1 MSTGA
6 AVEVES
12 AQWPHTF
19 EAAKDEARLIQDSL
33 LPTGTLRGAG
43 FEVAFRFSPL
53 GEVGG
58 DFADFFQLPSG
69 LVGLYMGDVVGKGLI
84 AAMYAALVMGTI
96 RGINKTG
103 EDTATV
109 LQLLNRRLRVRPV
122 PGRYSSTI
130 YALFD
135 PFSGELTFS
144 NACVPLPLLVSA
156 AGCRSLGEGGFPS
169 GMFSGA
175 EYEIHSVHLSPGD
188 TVLFATDGLHELLNE
203 QGDDLSWG
211 KLDEIWKQC
220 RCRSADESLD
230 FLFDEVQSFSGSGQR
245 HDDITA
251 IALKVPLALDYSA
264 PDATGNSSHGQ
275 GFYVLQ
281 GGERIPSGSPAVTQL
296 RFAIP
301 PPGRRDRKRPHR
313 LFRFRQRRN
322 NKASDVRVIRL
333 LDIPRRSSVLPV
345 RMRMNRFPATATP
358 PSVSPRV
365 K

>member
-19 EAAKDEARLIQDSL
+19 EAAKEEARLIQDSL
-33 LPTGTLRGAG
+33 LPTGTLRGDG

-58 DFADFFQLPSG
+58 DFADFFQLPSD

-144 NACVPLPLLVSA
+144 NAGVPLPLLVSA

-188 TVLFATDGLHELLNE
+188 TVLFATDGLHELRNE

-230 FLFDEVQSFSGSGQR
+230 FLFDEVQSFSGGGQR

-251 IALKVPLALDYSA
+251 IALKVPLASDHSA
-264 PDATGNSSHGQ
+264 PDGTGNSSHGQ

-281 GGERIPSGSPAVTQL
+281 AGEQ
-296 RFAIP
+296 
-301 PPGRRDRKRPHR
+301 
-313 LFRFRQRRN
+313 
-322 NKASDVRVIRL
+322 
-333 LDIPRRSSVLPV
+333 
-345 RMRMNRFPATATP
+345 NR
-358 PSVSPRV
+358 
-365 K
+365 

>member
-1 MSTGA
+1 MSSAA
-6 AVEVES
+6 AVEADTVL
-12 AQWPHTF
+12 WPHTLK
-19 EAAKDEARLIQDSL
+19 AAKDEARLIQDSL
-33 LPTGTLRGAG
+33 LPSGTLRGDG

-58 DFADFFQLPSG
+58 DFADFFQLPNG

-109 LQLLNRRLRVRPV
+109 LQLLNKRLQVRPV

-135 PFSGELTFS
+135 PPSGRLTFS
-144 NACVPLPLLVSA
+144 NAGVPLPLLVSA
-156 AGCRSLGEGGFPS
+156 SGCQSLGEGGFPS
-169 GMFSGA
+169 GMFNGTS
-175 EYEIHSVHLSPGD
+175 YEVHSVHLSPGD
-188 TVLFATDGLHELLNE
+188 AVLFATDGLHELRNA

-211 KLDEIWKQC
+211 KLGEIWNQC

-230 FLFDEVQSFSGSGQR
+230 FLFDEVQMFSGTGRR

-251 IALKVPLALDYSA
+251 IALKVPLESA
-264 PDATGNSSHGQ
+264 DSAAPSPTKSSNRD

-281 GGERIPSGSPAVTQL
+281 GGEQ
-296 RFAIP
+296 
-301 PPGRRDRKRPHR
+301 
-313 LFRFRQRRN
+313 
-322 NKASDVRVIRL
+322 
-333 LDIPRRSSVLPV
+333 
-345 RMRMNRFPATATP
+345 NR
-358 PSVSPRV
+358 
-365 K
+365 